1 MSGIGP
7 LADSERQRL
16 KDLARGEVGRVS
28 ERIRM
33 VLLASRGYSV
43 ATPWLLRGY
52 SVATPW
58 LLRGYSV
65 ATPWRRS
72 QPSSNVRR

>member
-16 KDLARGEVGRVS
+16 KDLAGREVGRVS
-28 ERIRM
+28 GRIRM

-43 ATPWLLRGY
+43 AQIA
-52 SVATPW
+52 S
-58 LLRGYSV
+58 
-65 ATPWRRS
+65 RRKETWGCGTALDRS
-72 QPSSNVRR
+72 GRARRTRPPVR